1 MFGSYLVTDINKI
14 DNNLNEKENRFEKE
28 NDIVTLRNNFID
40 LNNLKESNT
49 SNIKESSSD
58 NIANIPMIDLSDDNI
73 DNKDNINNVNYLE
86 NNTNTNI
93 DNTDNI
99 KNNNKNKLSTLDTKL
114 FTKKTGKGKNRIL
127 YSALDYIT
135 LDSPISLFFNK
146 GKYKTTN

>member
-1 MFGSYLVTDINKI
+1 MYGKI
-14 DNNLNEKENRFEKE
+14 
-28 NDIVTLRNNFID
+28 ID
-40 LNNLKESNT
+40 
-49 SNIKESSSD
+49 
-58 NIANIPMIDLSDDNI
+58 
-73 DNKDNINNVNYLE
+73 
-86 NNTNTNI
+86 
-93 DNTDNI
+93 I